1 MALETINKKL
11 AAHIGKYNGMFA
23 RLCLL
28 WHCIENSEKELSPII
43 VEHTARR
50 VADFLHD
57 FLLPHALAFYAGI
70 LGLSDEHDRLTA
82 IAGYILARK
91 LEWITNRDVQ
101 RGDRTMRGLGKK
113 DVESIFYQLDAL
125 GWVNRVAGAR
135 PSDPPHWR
143 VNPEVHRRF
152 ADRGIREEERRR
164 REREMITTVLSKA
177 KVQ

>member
-1 MALETINKKL
+1 MSPVIT
-11 AAHIGKYNGMFA
+11 
-23 RLCLL
+23 
-28 WHCIENSEKELSPII
+28 EN
-43 VEHTARR
+43 TARC
-50 VADFLHD
+50 VADFLHE
-57 FLLPHALAFYAGI
+57 FLLPHAMAFYAGI

-113 DVESIFYQLDAL
+113 DVESIFHQLDAL
-125 GWVNRVAGAR
+125 GWLNRVPGAR

-152 ADRGIREEERRR
+152 AERGIREEERRR
-164 REREMITTVLSKA
+164 HEREMITTLLSKGR
-177 KVQ
+177 